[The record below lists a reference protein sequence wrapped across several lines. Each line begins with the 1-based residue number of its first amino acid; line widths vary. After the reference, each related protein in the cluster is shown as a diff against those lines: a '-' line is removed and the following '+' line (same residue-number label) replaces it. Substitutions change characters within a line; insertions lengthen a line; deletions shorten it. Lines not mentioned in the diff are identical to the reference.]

1 MFDLIKYS
9 SIYCKMDCKV
19 LMQGYN
25 VFRDWMLENTKLDVY
40 HYVTIESGR
49 LSGFGFFQVNMRF
62 CCVTSS
68 FGTVLSLARDEC
80 AAHGAARPRQ
90 HAGLVLYI

>member
-1 MFDLIKYS
+1 
-9 SIYCKMDCKV
+9 
-19 LMQGYN
+19 
-25 VFRDWMLENTKLDVY
+25 MLVVIL
-40 HYVTIESGR
+40 ESGR
-49 LSGFGFFQVNMRF
+49 LSGFGFFQVNMRWCCVTSSF
-62 CCVTSS
+62 GTVLSLARDECAAHGPLSGFRFFQVNMSWCCVTSS